1 MNSKTKYAEIKELEN
16 TENITMSSTRLRMIL
31 ISGLIMTFM
40 MTVDSSIFNVALPKL
55 AKALNVPTSLIDWTC
70 TA

>member
-40 MTVDSSIFNVALPKL
+40 MTADSSIFNVALPKL

-70 TA
+70 TT